1 MKGIELPIN
10 VLVIIVIAVIVLLG
24 IIAVYF
30 TGWTPYAQSSGV
42 DAVKNAGCR
51 MVVYN
56 CSIDLDTILFDG
68 SMAGLPVYDV
78 NGDGNLCPADTA
90 CTSGVE
96 DDLEAL
102 CRIHYDADEIECAKI
117 CGCV

>member
-30 TGWTPYAQSSGV
+30 AGWTPFAQSSGV

-56 CSIDLDTILFDG
+56 CSIELDTILFDG
-68 SMAGLPVYDV
+68 SNIGLPTYDV
-78 NGDGNLCPADTA
+78 NDDGIYD
-90 CTSGVE
+90 S
-96 DDLEAL
+96 DDNMEEL
-102 CRIHYDADEIECAKI
+102 CRIHFDADPTQCAKL

>member
-10 VLVIIVIAVIVLLG
+10 ILVIIVIAVIVLLG

-78 NGDGNLCPADTA
+78 DGDGKLCPADGA
-90 CTSGVE
+90 VCTE
-96 DDLEAL
+96 DDDLELL
-102 CRIHYDADEIECAKI
+102 CRIHYDVNEIECAKI

>member
-24 IIAVYF
+24 LIAVYF
-30 TGWTPYAQSSGV
+30 TGWTPFAQTAGV

-56 CSIDLDTILFDG
+56 CSIDLKTILFDG
-68 SMAGLPVYDV
+68 TMAGLPTFDV
-78 NGDGNLCPADTA
+78 TGEGVFDSNDNMEQLC
-90 CTSGVE
+90 
-96 DDLEAL
+96 L
-102 CRIHYDADEIECAKI
+102 IHFDADSRQCAKI
-117 CGCV
+117 CGCT